1 MPLLI
6 DSAPDCIVH
15 KEDYSADDIADF
27 VLNDNFKDC
36 AGFGTFM
43 PGSTYGEDGSSA
55 QTLYMIVT
63 WVGIVVVMV
72 AVLVAWVMYE
82 NRRLISRGCRIHT
95 SEQPATGPPPQ
106 PGGVGD
112 VPSAQAGHP

>member
-15 KEDYSADDIADF
+15 GEHYSGKDIADF
-27 VLNDNFKDC
+27 VLQDNFDKC

-43 PGSTYGEDGSSA
+43 PGSTYGSDGSGA
-55 QTLYMIVT
+55 QSLYMIVT
-63 WVGIVVVMV
+63 WLGIVVMV
-72 AVLVAWVMYE
+72 AVLVAWVLYE
-82 NRRLISRGCRIHT
+82 NRRLVQASLGFT
-95 SEQPATGPPPQ
+95 QTEPPATGPPPQ

-112 VPSAQAGHP
+112 TR